1 LTKNLNKFFN
11 RLDLPWVNLVW
22 EKHYGNGKLP
32 SHIRKG
38 SFWWR
43 DNLKLLS
50 ELKNFARPQIQNGE
64 TSLFWHDNWANQ
76 PLALS
81 APELFSFAI
90 NKLITVQGAFNHE
103 EIATL
108 FQLPLS

>member
-1 LTKNLNKFFN
+1 LT

-43 DNLKLLS
+43 DNLMLLF
-50 ELKNFARPQIQNGE
+50 ELKKFARPQIQNGE
-64 TSLFWHDNWANQ
+64 TSLFWHDNWVNQ
-76 PLALS
+76 PRALS
-81 APELFSFAI
+81 APKLFSFAI

-108 FQLPLS
+108 F